1 MLSLFGTKYKFSI
14 ISLLMVDTLND
25 YFLKALKGQIDFTKT
40 LCIENV

>member
-1 MLSLFGTKYKFSI
+1 MLSLFGTKYKFS